1 MIFPRDMTTGQDWE
15 RADVTLQWRQES
27 SQQAGGTTIGK
38 DLGSPI
44 WKADFET
51 MPLEKEEAE
60 ALHADFLTLGG
71 LARTFFAHT
80 AKRPEPVAMKGAL
93 LSGVTIAEIAADRS
107 SMRLQGLADAQRI
120 TGGDF
125 VSITV
130 STGGRE
136 LVKAAQTVEVG
147 DNGQSDWFAIA
158 PYLRAVVALG
168 DAVSLTPPQIELRLE
183 KDGLQEPQRKSGN
196 LYTVK
201 FKASQVIR

>member
-1 MIFPRDMTTGQDWE
+1 
-15 RADVTLQWRQES
+15 
-27 SQQAGGTTIGK
+27 
-38 DLGSPI
+38 
-44 WKADFET
+44 
-51 MPLEKEEAE
+51 
-60 ALHADFLTLGG
+60 
-71 LARTFFAHT
+71 
-80 AKRPEPVAMKGAL
+80 MKGAL

-107 SMRLQGLADAQRI
+107 SMWLQGLADAQRI